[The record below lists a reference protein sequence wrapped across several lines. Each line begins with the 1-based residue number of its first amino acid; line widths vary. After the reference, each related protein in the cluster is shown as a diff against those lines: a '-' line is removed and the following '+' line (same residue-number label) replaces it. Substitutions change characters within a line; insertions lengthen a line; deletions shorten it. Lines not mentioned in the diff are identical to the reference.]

1 MTTAWT
7 PQERSRAIQ
16 WRNHG
21 RTAEF
26 IAKRLGKPV
35 ENVEAVLDMARRSAK
50 KAVEPRKC
58 LKCRGAFSP
67 RHEGLFLC
75 DHCKASNA
83 ELAPCAWPMGNGE
96 GLFLCDHCKASNA
109 ALAPCAWPMGNGA
122 SLAGRRSK

>member
-21 RTAEF
+21 RSAEY
-26 IAKRLGKPV
+26 IAQRLGKPV
-35 ENVEAVLDMARRSAK
+35 ENVEHVLDLCKRGQAK
-50 KAVEPRKC
+50 PKTIRLC
-58 LKCRGAFSP
+58 LKCQKSFVP
-67 RHEGLFLC
+67 RHEGLHLC
-75 DHCKASNA
+75 DPCKASN
-83 ELAPCAWPMGNGE
+83 
-96 GLFLCDHCKASNA
+96 S

>member
-16 WRNHG
+16 WCNHG

-35 ENVEAVLDMARRSAK
+35 ENVEAVLDMARRGAQKPKES
-50 KAVEPRKC
+50 RQC
-58 LKCRGAFSP
+58 LKCRNAFVP
-67 RHEGLFLC
+67 RHEGLYLC
-75 DHCKASNA
+75 DPCKT
-83 ELAPCAWPMGNGE
+83 
-96 GLFLCDHCKASNA
+96 SNA

>member
-26 IAKRLGKPV
+26 IAQRLGKPV
-35 ENVEAVLDMARRSAK
+35 ENVEAVLAMARRSAK

-75 DHCKASNA
+75 DHCKATNA
-83 ELAPCAWPMGNGE
+83 T
-96 GLFLCDHCKASNA
+96 
-109 ALAPCAWPMGNGA
+109 LAPCAWPMGNGA
-122 SLAGRRSK
+122 SLAGRRGK

>member
-26 IAKRLGKPV
+26 IASRLGKPV
-35 ENVEAVLDMARRSAK
+35 DNVEAVLDMARRGAQKPKS
-50 KAVEPRKC
+50 PRSC
-58 LKCRGAFSP
+58 LKCRNEFVP
-67 RHEGLFLC
+67 RHVGLYLC
-75 DHCKASNA
+75 DPCKASNA
-83 ELAPCAWPMGNGE
+83 G
-96 GLFLCDHCKASNA
+96 
-109 ALAPCAWPMGNGA
+109 LAPCAWPMGNGA